1 MTSTSSIDTNLQEKA
16 TELMPA
22 VTMTNTEQLING
34 FLYLVPVTISLPER
48 LAYPTV
54 LFKTCWSIYA
64 RAVIQFIA
72 YVSQMYNLQTQLRST
87 VIDSPVKVTPVCV
100 CVFIS
105 LFFGVFF
112 STGACVALSKQI
124 QSK

>member
-1 MTSTSSIDTNLQEKA
+1 MTSISSIDTNLQTKA

-54 LFKTCWSIYA
+54 HFKTCWSIYA

-72 YVSQMYNLQTQLRST
+72 YVSQMYNLQTQLRSA
-87 VIDSPVKVTPVCV
+87 VIDSLVKVTPVCV
-100 CVFIS
+100 CVVVVFC
-105 LFFGVFF
+105 FFQLELVW
-112 STGACVALSKQI
+112 L
-124 QSK
+124 

>member
-34 FLYLVPVTISLPER
+34 FLYLVSVTISLPER
-48 LAYPTV
+48 LANPTV
-54 LFKTCWSIYA
+54 HFKTCWSIYA

-72 YVSQMYNLQTQLRST
+72 YVSQMYNLQTRLRST
-87 VIDSPVKVTPVCV
+87 VIDSLLKVTPVCA
-100 CVFIS
+100 CVFFLF
-105 LFFGVFF
+105 LFFFNWSLCG
-112 STGACVALSKQI
+112 SK
-124 QSK
+124 